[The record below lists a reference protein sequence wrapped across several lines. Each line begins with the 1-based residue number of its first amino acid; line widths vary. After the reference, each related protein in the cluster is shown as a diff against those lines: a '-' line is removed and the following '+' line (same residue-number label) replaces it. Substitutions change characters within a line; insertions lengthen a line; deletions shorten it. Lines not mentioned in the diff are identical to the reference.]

1 MAQVAGF
8 PDHLS
13 VLKQLGKGSYGSV
26 YLCEDRKRGKK
37 VAAKHI
43 RKATHHG
50 RCILREVV
58 LLARL
63 KHENLVSLVDFVQV
77 PSPEFQDVILVVPYM
92 ATDLHKVI
100 HSGQDLT
107 EKHIQ
112 VIICQIL
119 RGLTYLHA
127 AGVAHR
133 DLKPA
138 NVLLSKDCQVKICDF
153 GLARGDME
161 GGDIS
166 AAGEC
171 AEFTEYVVT
180 RWYRAP
186 EVMLLP
192 KKYTPAVDLWSV
204 GCIIAEMINKK
215 PLFPG
220 RNHIDMIC
228 RISAV
233 CGSPTDV
240 DIAWVPEESEAR
252 RFLKRICPPGRG
264 QQIAGLLAK
273 ASRACIDLTENLL
286 GWDPAK
292 RLSAKKAQ
300 EHDYL
305 KNLLP
310 KVPPVDPEPFDWA
323 FDKFKPTVQHVQE
336 RLYAECARLHPEIV
350 ARDYSVLV
358 QRGFFRDGNTPEVKN
373 VAPGKATRSD
383 VSPRVQR
390 PIQRQSSQVESNV
403 TPRSVAAAAVP
414 TERMALQ
421 SRQSTSHSNLQS
433 QVSASQ
439 RQSSKPP
446 SSGPSTVASTGASS
460 GTSTSS
466 SSIVTPPKMS
476 DVSPARPR
484 PSSFQPPVRTNQGY
498 CNQMIPN
505 NRTPPRMRPC
515 DRLFRGPQ
523 PIPAMASVQG

>member
-13 VLKQLGKGSYGSV
+13 VQKQLGKGSYGSV
-26 YLCEDRKRGKK
+26 YLCEDRNNRGKK

-77 PSPEFQDVILVVPYM
+77 PSPDFQDVILVVPYM

-119 RGLTYLHA
+119 RGLAYLHSA
-127 AGVAHR
+127 EVAHR

-138 NVLLSKDCQVKICDF
+138 NVLLTKDCQVKICDF

-204 GCIIAEMINKK
+204 GCIIAEMMNKK

-233 CGSPTDV
+233 CGTPAEE
-240 DIAWVPEESEAR
+240 DIAWVPDGSEAR
-252 RFLKRICPPGRG
+252 RFLKRVCPPGRG
-264 QQIAGLLAK
+264 QQIAGLLSK
-273 ASRACIDLTENLL
+273 ASKACIDLTENLL

-305 KNLLP
+305 KTLLP
-310 KVPPVDPEPFDWA
+310 RVPPTEPEPFDWS
-323 FDKFKPTVQHVQE
+323 FDKFKPTVQTVQE

-350 ARDYSVLV
+350 ARDYKVLV
-358 QRGFFRDGNTPEVKN
+358 QRGFFRDGNGPDVKS
-373 VAPGKATRSD
+373 VGASKITRSDVSPRMQATRSD
-383 VSPRVQR
+383 VSPRMQR
-390 PIQRQSSQVESNV
+390 PTPQQSSKAESNL
-403 TPRSVAAAAVP
+403 TPRSVASAVVP
-414 TERMALQ
+414 TERMSMQ
-421 SRQSTSHSNLQS
+421 SKQSASHSSLQS
-433 QVSASQ
+433 QVSAAAQ

-446 SSGPSTVASTGASS
+446 SSVAS
-460 GTSTSS
+460 
-466 SSIVTPPKMS
+466 PPKMS
-476 DVSPARPR
+476 DISPVRPR
-484 PSSFQPPVRTNQGY
+484 SFQPPLRANQGY
-498 CNQMIPN
+498 CNPGGGYLAN

>member
-1 MAQVAGF
+1 MASAQIAGF
-8 PDHLS
+8 PSHLS

-26 YLCEDRKRGKK
+26 YLCDDRNKGKK
-37 VAAKHI
+37 VAAKQI

-63 KHENLVSLVDFVQV
+63 KHENLVSLIDFVQV
-77 PSPEFQDVILVVPYM
+77 PSPDFQDVILVVPYM

-119 RGLTYLHA
+119 RGLGYLHA

-153 GLARGDME
+153 GLARGDMD
-161 GGDIS
+161 GGDI
-166 AAGEC
+166 AGGEC

-204 GCIIAEMINKK
+204 GCIIAEMMTKK
-215 PLFPG
+215 PFFPG

-233 CGSPTDV
+233 CGTPTDE
-240 DIAWVPEESEAR
+240 DIAWVPEASEAR
-252 RFLKRICPPGRG
+252 RFLRRVCPPGRR
-264 QQIAGLLAK
+264 QQISGLLPK
-273 ASRACIDLTENLL
+273 ASKACVDLTQNLL

-292 RLSAKKAQ
+292 RLSAKLAQ
-300 EHDYL
+300 EHEYL
-305 KNLLP
+305 KSLMP
-310 KVPPVDPEPFDWA
+310 RVAPVEPEPFDWT
-323 FDKFKPTVQHVQE
+323 FDKFKPTVQRVQE

-350 ARDYSVLV
+350 ARDYQVLV
-358 QRGFFRDGNTPEVKN
+358 QRGFFKN
-373 VAPGKATRSD
+373 EASVEAKPVAAASKVTRPD
-383 VSPRVQR
+383 VSPRMQR
-390 PIQRQSSQVESNV
+390 PIQQQPSQVSANV
-403 TPRSVAAAAVP
+403 TPRSQAPSSAASLLSMPSKVTTVSP
-414 TERMALQ
+414 QLQ
-421 SRQSTSHSNLQS
+421 QSTSYSRLQS
-433 QVSASQ
+433 QVSEIR
-439 RQSSKPP
+439 RQNSKPP
-446 SSGPSTVASTGASS
+446 VSEVS
-460 GTSTSS
+460 
-466 SSIVTPPKMS
+466 PPKMS
-476 DVSPARPR
+476 DASPIRSR
-484 PSSFQPPVRTNQGY
+484 PSSFQPPVRNQGY
-498 CNQMIPN
+498 CNPLVAS
-505 NRTPPRMRPC
+505 NRTPPRVRPYHS
-515 DRLFRGPQ
+515 DQMFRGPH

>member
-26 YLCEDRKRGKK
+26 YLCDDRNKGKK
-37 VAAKHI
+37 VAAKQI

-63 KHENLVSLVDFVQV
+63 KHDNLVSLVDFVQV
-77 PSPEFQDVILVVPYM
+77 PSPDFQDVILVVPYM

-119 RGLTYLHA
+119 RGLAYLHA

-153 GLARGDME
+153 GLARGDMD

-166 AAGEC
+166 ANEC

-204 GCIIAEMINKK
+204 GCIIAEMMTKK

-220 RNHIDMIC
+220 RNHIDMVC

-233 CGSPTDV
+233 CGTPTDE
-240 DIAWVPEESEAR
+240 DIAWVPEGSEAR
-252 RFLKRICPPGRG
+252 RFLKRVCPPGRG
-264 QQIAGLLAK
+264 KQIAGLLPK
-273 ASRACIDLTENLL
+273 ASKACTDLTENLL

-300 EHDYL
+300 EHEYL

-310 KVPPVDPEPFDWA
+310 KVAPVEPEPFDWT

-336 RLYAECARLHPEIV
+336 RLYAECARVHPEIV
-350 ARDYSVLV
+350 ARDYKVLV
-358 QRGFFRDGNTPEVKN
+358 QRGFFRNENEGKS
-373 VAPGKATRSD
+373 VATSKPTRSD

-390 PIQRQSSQVESNV
+390 PTQQLSPQV
-403 TPRSVAAAAVP
+403 TPRSQASTTSISSTVP
-414 TERMALQ
+414 ESLQ
-421 SRQSTSHSNLQS
+421 YKQSTSHT
-433 QVSASQ
+433 SQ

-446 SSGPSTVASTGASS
+446 SLPSSTVS
-460 GTSTSS
+460 
-466 SSIVTPPKMS
+466 PPKMS
-476 DVSPARPR
+476 DVSPVARR
-484 PSSFQPPVRTNQGY
+484 PLSFQPLARNQSY
-498 CNQMIPN
+498 CNRMVASN
-505 NRTPPRMRPC
+505 TTPPRMRPC